1 MTTLLT
7 IGQAAA
13 AAGVTPRTLRYY
25 EELGLLTP
33 SGRSSGGARRYSDVD
48 LERMA
53 RIRQLQ
59 DLLGHDLE
67 QIRRVVVAEDRLA
80 ELRSEW
86 DRGALNQR
94 RQAEILAEATEINA
108 SMRAQ
113 VRGRIDALQAFAGE
127 LEEKAQRY
135 RDFSRELQ
143 ASTPA

>member
-1 MTTLLT
+1 VTTLLT

-13 AAGVTPRTLRYY
+13 AAGVTLCTLRYY